1 MSLNCTG
8 PLIRRFFSNKY
19 VLWGIP
25 GGPVVEYPT
34 SNAGDTGS
42 TPAWGA
48 KIPYA
53 VGQLSLCATTKTWY
67 NQINFKKKVF

>member
-1 MSLNCTG
+1 MSLNYMG

-19 VLWGIP
+19 VLQGIP

-34 SNAGDTGS
+34 SNAGDAGS

-53 VGQLSLCATTKTWY
+53 WD
-67 NQINFKKKVF
+67 N